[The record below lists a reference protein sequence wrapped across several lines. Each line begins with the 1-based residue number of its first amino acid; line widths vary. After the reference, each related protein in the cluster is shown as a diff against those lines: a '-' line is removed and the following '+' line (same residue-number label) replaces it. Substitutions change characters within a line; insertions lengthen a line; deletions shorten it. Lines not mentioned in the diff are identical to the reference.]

1 MMFSIL
7 QHRAKTLITENAS
20 TILTAGG
27 VIGTVTTATLAG
39 RAAFK
44 AADIIREEEVKAV
57 QEGNGHTMGLSNW
70 ERTRLVWPLFIPPV
84 IIGGA
89 TIGSIVMANQMSAQR
104 AAALAAAYGISQK
117 QLDEYKRKLEEKLGV
132 KKAEAI
138 RDEIQQDRINR
149 HPPDS
154 VIIVGTGPVLCY
166 DAFSDRYFKSTAEH
180 LRKAERVVNGEID
193 TGNEC
198 KLGVFY
204 NELELPNTMFD
215 DMLGWNVNNPCR
227 IAISAM
233 MMNDDACLCVEFVN
247 LPFPNYGV
255 DY

>member
-132 KKAEAI
+132 KKAEAQGRAGRQR
-138 RDEIQQDRINR
+138 RDR
-149 HPPDS
+149 HGQR
-154 VIIVGTGPVLCY
+154 VQARRVLQR
-166 DAFSDRYFKSTAEH
+166 AGAAEH
-180 LRKAERVVNGEID
+180 DVRRHARLERQQPVPDRHLGHADERRGLPVRRVRQPAVPQLRRRLLKD
-193 TGNEC
+193 TQRSG
-198 KLGVFY
+198 L
-204 NELELPNTMFD
+204 
-215 DMLGWNVNNPCR
+215 
-227 IAISAM
+227 
-233 MMNDDACLCVEFVN
+233 
-247 LPFPNYGV
+247 
-255 DY
+255 